1 MGFTLEHDKE
11 RQFVVSYEGQ
21 ERGDGKKAVLIT
33 AKERDSLPVT
43 MPEVKTRPMLLSE
56 LNERLY
62 MIERTINDLHCPGF
76 GPNIPAKAIISE
88 SDLDYLL
95 S

>member
-1 MGFTLEHDKE
+1 MGFALEHGQE

-21 ERGDGKKAVLIT
+21 ERSDGQKAVLVS
-33 AKERDSLPVT
+33 AKERDTLPDT
-43 MPEVKTRPMLLSE
+43 MPEVKTRRMLLSE
-56 LNERLY
+56 LNEKLY
-62 MIERTINDLHCPGF
+62 MIERTINDLHYPGF
-76 GPNIPAKAIISE
+76 GPYIPAKAVVSE